1 MSTTKKMETDVIHQ
15 LSLME
20 KCLNHSHLTQS
31 TKFDKLFIKNYTTI
45 FRNKKE
51 LSEKDELISEKL
63 LEFKD
68 ITLRHLQVKKQF
80 RIVNK
85 NFFFFFIFN
94 FRVMIHFNL
103 LLKFLNKFQ

>member
-68 ITLRHLQVKKQF
+68 ITLRHLQVKKPF
-80 RIVNK
+80 RIVI
-85 NFFFFFIFN
+85 IFN
-94 FRVMIHFNL
+94 LRVMIHFNL